1 MHKIHTLFT
10 VLLIALVGILYYVL
24 LSTDIAS
31 QKVYSE
37 TIKQGQA
44 EYQYT
49 PPVALITYAA
59 GQEIFLSNQITLAKS
74 ALNKG
79 IQQIYMYGKQ
89 NIDPEFYATNKKT
102 LEYSKG
108 AGYWLWKPYFVL
120 QTMQKLPDDAI
131 IIYADSGVIFSSPPA
146 KNLIPLLAD
155 SDIIVPVYGKPV
167 PLLAHVK
174 KEAQKILDIEND
186 PVIRDA
192 QAIWASYFVLRNNE
206 YTRGIVKKW
215 LLMCEQ
221 HDVLTDFPMDSTIQ
235 DAIYETHLHDQA
247 LLGVVL
253 AQNPERVKFIRRPV
267 FRKKLGIDNFHRQPN
282 ARYTSPKFH
291 EAGLNKNLAELLY
304 NNALLRTIRE
314 YMYD

>member
-1 MHKIHTLFT
+1 MHKIHTIFT
-10 VLLIALVGILYYVL
+10 ILLISLVCILYYVL

-37 TIKQGQA
+37 TIKQGQE
-44 EYQYT
+44 EYQYS

-59 GQEIFLSNQITLAKS
+59 GKETFLSNQITLAES

-89 NIDPEFYATNKKT
+89 NIDPGFYSKNQKT
-102 LEYSKG
+102 LEYSQG
-108 AGYWLWKPYFVL
+108 AGFWLWKPYFIL
-120 QTMQKLPDDAI
+120 DTMKKLPDNAI
-131 IIYADSGVIFSSPPA
+131 IIYADSGVIFSKAPGEE
-146 KNLIPLLAD
+146 LIPLLNEA
-155 SDIIVPVYGKPV
+155 DIIVPVYGKPV

-174 KEAQKILDIEND
+174 KEAQQILQIEND
-186 PVIRDA
+186 PIIQNAEAV
-192 QAIWASYFVLRNNE
+192 WASYFAIRNNE
-206 YTRGIVKKW
+206 YTRGIMKKW

-221 HDVLTDFPMDSTIQ
+221 HDVLTNFPLDPAIQ
-235 DAIYETHLHDQA
+235 DDVYEIHLHDQA

-253 AQNPERVKFIRRPV
+253 AQNPERVKFIKRPI
-267 FRKKLGIDNFHRQPN
+267 FRKKLGIDNFHRHPKD
-282 ARYTSPKFH
+282 RYTSPKFH
-291 EAGLNKNLAELLY
+291 EAGLNKRIADILY